1 MKDSLGYVL
10 RLILEERTM
19 SKIGNY
25 VLGRIEDNDNI
36 RYRNNYGYGS
46 HMVLW
51 LAHNRRE
58 KNKRNEESKAGN
70 GQVFKGS
77 DLRWA

>member
-1 MKDSLGYVL
+1 
-10 RLILEERTM
+10 M

-51 LAHNRRE
+51 FEHIRRE
-58 KNKRNEESKAGN
+58 KSKRIEESNADSR
-70 GQVFKGS
+70 QMFTRS
-77 DLRWA
+77 DIRWA

>member
-1 MKDSLGYVL
+1 
-10 RLILEERTM
+10 M
-19 SKIGNY
+19 SKIGSY

-51 LAHNRRE
+51 FEHIRRE
-58 KNKRNEESKAGN
+58 KSKRIEESNADSRQMFTRSGI
-70 GQVFKGS
+70 
-77 DLRWA
+77 RWA

>member
-1 MKDSLGYVL
+1 
-10 RLILEERTM
+10 M
-19 SKIGNY
+19 SKIGSYALERMDDEANT
-25 VLGRIEDNDNI
+25 
-36 RYRNNYGYGS
+36 RYRNDYGTGS

-58 KNKRNEESKAGN
+58 KNKRNEVSKAGN

>member
-1 MKDSLGYVL
+1 
-10 RLILEERTM
+10 M

-51 LAHNRRE
+51 FEHIRRE
-58 KNKRNEESKAGN
+58 KSKRIEESNADSRQMFTRSGI
-70 GQVFKGS
+70 
-77 DLRWA
+77 RWA

>member
-1 MKDSLGYVL
+1 
-10 RLILEERTM
+10 M
-19 SKIGNY
+19 SKIGSY

-51 LAHNRRE
+51 FEHIRRE
-58 KNKRNEESKAGN
+58 KSKRVEESNADSRQMFTRSGI
-70 GQVFKGS
+70 
-77 DLRWA
+77 RWA

>member
-1 MKDSLGYVL
+1 
-10 RLILEERTM
+10 M

-51 LAHNRRE
+51 FEHIRRE
-58 KNKRNEESKAGN
+58 KSKRIEESNADSRQMFTRAGI
-70 GQVFKGS
+70 
-77 DLRWA
+77 RWA

>member
-1 MKDSLGYVL
+1 
-10 RLILEERTM
+10 M

-51 LAHNRRE
+51 LEHIRRE
-58 KNKRNEESKAGN
+58 KSKRIEESNADSRQMFTRSGI
-70 GQVFKGS
+70 
-77 DLRWA
+77 RWA

>member
-1 MKDSLGYVL
+1 
-10 RLILEERTM
+10 M

-58 KNKRNEESKAGN
+58 KSKRTEESNAGN

-77 DLRWA
+77 FSTRSGIRWA

>member
-1 MKDSLGYVL
+1 
-10 RLILEERTM
+10 M

-51 LAHNRRE
+51 FEHIRRE
-58 KNKRNEESKAGN
+58 KSKRITELNADSRQMFTRSGI
-70 GQVFKGS
+70 
-77 DLRWA
+77 RWT

>member
-1 MKDSLGYVL
+1 
-10 RLILEERTM
+10 M
-19 SKIGNY
+19 SKIGSY

-51 LAHNRRE
+51 FEHIRRE
-58 KNKRNEESKAGN
+58 KSKRIEESNADSR
-70 GQVFKGS
+70 QMFTRS
-77 DLRWA
+77 DIRWA

>member
-1 MKDSLGYVL
+1 
-10 RLILEERTM
+10 M
-19 SKIGNY
+19 SKIGSY

-51 LAHNRRE
+51 FEHIRRE
-58 KNKRNEESKAGN
+58 KSKRIEESNADSR
-70 GQVFKGS
+70 QVFTRSGI
-77 DLRWA
+77 RWA

>member
-1 MKDSLGYVL
+1 
-10 RLILEERTM
+10 M
-19 SKIGNY
+19 SKIGSY

-58 KNKRNEESKAGN
+58 KSKRTTESNADSRQMFMESFSTRSGI
-70 GQVFKGS
+70 
-77 DLRWA
+77 RRA

>member
-1 MKDSLGYVL
+1 
-10 RLILEERTM
+10 M

-51 LAHNRRE
+51 FEHIRRE
-58 KNKRNEESKAGN
+58 KSKRIEESNEDSRQMFTRSGI
-70 GQVFKGS
+70 
-77 DLRWA
+77 RWA

>member
-1 MKDSLGYVL
+1 
-10 RLILEERTM
+10 M

-58 KNKRNEESKAGN
+58 KSKRIEESNADSR
-70 GQVFKGS
+70 QVFTRSGI
-77 DLRWA
+77 RWA